1 MMMMLFVVF
10 LISQEYD
17 LEQKIDVEIRIRE
30 GTTKLLAACQH
41 PSQALEAAKT
51 LHTSNERMNVYMTE
65 LQSRKRDLLSRP
77 PPASIVTAT
86 SSSRSRYLCVT
97 FLIIAVLFSSLLYP
111 TTVPAKNKDV
121 AN

>member
-1 MMMMLFVVF
+1 
-10 LISQEYD
+10 EYD

-65 LQSRKRDLLSRP
+65 LQSRKRELSRP
-77 PPASIVTAT
+77 AAAVTTST
-86 SSSRSRYLCVT
+86 SS
-97 FLIIAVLFSSLLYP
+97 
-111 TTVPAKNKDV
+111 
-121 AN
+121 